1 MDTSRVLLNALIGV
15 GLVIGISRLFNF
27 ILKGWRA
34 RTLVIRLQK
43 VGKVSPQ
50 IFICHLPRLG

>member
-15 GLVIGISRLFNF
+15 GLVISISRLFNF